1 MILHFFKKCLCYQHF
16 LCHSC
21 LSFHYTLQFRLLL
34 ILFSSSC
41 FFNKP
46 VVYFFHVSSC
56 LHNDNTPT
64 SRNYFHEKFTP
75 YFKQSISYFNGQQK
89 SPVLTNRAL
98 CIILHLQAL
107 LSHQFQPPKRV
118 SPPRYIPLSSAQNR
132 NDILC
137 KCLPLCR

>member
-46 VVYFFHVSSC
+46 VVYFFMSVLADIMIIHQLRETIFMRSIHLISSKVF
-56 LHNDNTPT
+56 HT
-64 SRNYFHEKFTP
+64 SMDSKKPCPYEQSPMHYFALTSLTIT
-75 YFKQSISYFNGQQK
+75 SIPAAQK
-89 SPVLTNRAL
+89 SIAPTIYTFVF
-98 CIILHLQAL
+98 C
-107 LSHQFQPPKRV
+107 SKPK
-118 SPPRYIPLSSAQNR
+118 
-132 NDILC
+132 
-137 KCLPLCR
+137 

>member
-46 VVYFFHVSSC
+46 VVYFFMSVLADIMIIHQLRETIFMRSLHLISSKVF
-56 LHNDNTPT
+56 HT
-64 SRNYFHEKFTP
+64 SMDSKKVLSLRTEP
-75 YFKQSISYFNGQQK
+75 YALFALTSLIITSIPAAQK
-89 SPVLTNRAL
+89 SIAPTIYTFVF
-98 CIILHLQAL
+98 C
-107 LSHQFQPPKRV
+107 SKPK
-118 SPPRYIPLSSAQNR
+118 
-132 NDILC
+132 
-137 KCLPLCR
+137 

>member
-46 VVYFFHVSSC
+46 VVYFFMSVFADMMIIHQLRKTIFNRS
-56 LHNDNTPT
+56 LHLISD
-64 SRNYFHEKFTP
+64 SKKLCSYE
-75 YFKQSISYFNGQQK
+75 QSQ
-89 SPVLTNRAL
+89 

-118 SPPRYIPLSSAQNR
+118 SPPRYIPLSSARSR

-137 KCLPLCR
+137 KCLPLYR